1 MKVCAAQS
9 DKEWAISDK
18 EFLPSQHQLATL
30 RIDTTSKD
38 VVVREEKKDNRRGP
52 CKGRHQEDE
61 KPKVGAGEGEIKLSR
76 ARS

>member
-52 CKGRHQEDE
+52 CKGR
-61 KPKVGAGEGEIKLSR
+61 R
-76 ARS
+76 